1 MNAERLERLIEA
13 YGAAPRRWPQDERA
27 AAERLLAERPD
38 LRAALQIEAD
48 LDHRLDA
55 APNPRPSMALHDR
68 VLASAI
74 QAGRGG
80 RSSVFGLSRPLAW
93 LAGAG
98 LAAATCAGALSG
110 MALTTHMTADA
121 RAEAVYAQ
129 ASFGVI
135 DDAEVLG

>member
-1 MNAERLERLIEA
+1 MNAERLEQLIEA
-13 YGAAPRRWPQDERA
+13 YGASPRRWPQDERA

-38 LRAALQIEAD
+38 LRASHQAALD
-48 LDHRLDA
+48 LDHWLDA
-55 APNPRPSMALHDR
+55 VPNPRPSMALHDQ

-74 QAGRGG
+74 QAGRR

-129 ASFGVI
+129 AAFSVI

>member
-1 MNAERLERLIEA
+1 MNAERLERLIEV
-13 YGAAPRRWPQDERA
+13 YGASPRRWPDDERA
-27 AAERLLAERPD
+27 AAERLLAERAD
-38 LRAALQIEAD
+38 LRVALQAAAD
-48 LDHRLDA
+48 LDHWLDA

-74 QAGRGG
+74 QAGRG